1 MSKEITA
8 LLLKKKLDSVKN
20 PKKYL
25 IDCLKGQGLIKEE
38 EIKPVSIK
46 HDTCQL
52 CNSSDFVSTT
62 HEKICNKCGTVSGS
76 SDNPYAAYK
85 QNINFA
91 KGTFITPGT
100 EIITVVKDGKA
111 VKRDL
116 SRTNTF
122 NSLDPEEKRIK
133 QNIDSLNNVLD
144 TISDKFNPVLFDRIR
159 KDIVSLWY
167 NMITIKPDMRGTER
181 LALMAW
187 TIYYPIIFN
196 NLNINIQRLSTIL
209 DIQVGDIH
217 SHNFIIKDILKG
229 TSYEKYVLIPTVT
242 NVSMDLS
249 PEYITKVKEVKKDL
263 KDYLSNPVK
272 PKEEFGI
279 IYYLSKFRN
288 DKKYTL
294 ALLSEKSN
302 ISPNIISLEASKI
315 ERFYNKNVS
324 KRNRLI

>member
-20 PKKYL
+20 PKKHL
-25 IDCLKGQGLIKEE
+25 IDCLLKQGLVREE
-38 EIKPVSIK
+38 EIKPVIIK

-52 CNSSDFVSTT
+52 CNSSDFVFTT
-62 HEKICNKCGTVSGS
+62 HEKICNKCGAVSGS
-76 SDNPYAAYK
+76 SENPYAAYK
-85 QNINFA
+85 QNINFT
-91 KGTFITPGT
+91 KGTFIAPGT
-100 EIITVVKDGKA
+100 EIITVIKDGKV

-116 SRTNTF
+116 SKTNTF

-133 QNIDSLNNVLD
+133 QNIDALNNVLD

-167 NMITIKPDMRGTER
+167 NIISIKPDMRGKER

-187 TIYYPIIFN
+187 VIYYPIVFN
-196 NLNINIQRLSTIL
+196 NFNINIQRLSTVL
-209 DIQVGDIH
+209 EIQVGDIY

-229 TSYEKYVLIPTVT
+229 TNYEKYISIPTGT

-249 PEYITKVKEVKKDL
+249 PEYTIKIKEVKKDL
-263 KDYLSNPVK
+263 KDYLSNPIK

-279 IYYLSKFRN
+279 IYYLSKIKN

-294 ALLSEKSN
+294 NLLSERSN

-315 ERFYNKNVS
+315 ERFYNKNVAR
-324 KRNRLI
+324 RNRLI